1 MPVFGDFPAGFAIA
15 DAEFAVLRF
24 GLAQRCYPDVTL
36 MLNKHLSRRGRPQVF
51 TKKNL
56 AKYAIVPLA
65 MGLVLPASI
74 AVEAKA
80 APPKISYE
88 SGRFET
94 DYKFKTIEFSG
105 QDWAI
110 RSTNDVMGWGGPQ
123 APHPSDGEG
132 KWVQGAHVNGK
143 DELVVQN
150 KGIDGGVE
158 LIATES
164 TGYGTY
170 EFSYTGDFDG
180 MDPSNVL
187 GIFTY
192 DTAEVAI
199 DRTPGMEKH
208 TNMKGSSEIDFIEIS
223 RWGSADRP
231 KTFGMVTVYPDDLK
245 GFGDRVPHK
254 RFDIPKGVQTIKTKA
269 VWDKNYLR
277 VITSLADGTVLS
289 DDTQTKRVPRDNG
302 TQQLRVNLWTTKANK
317 SLYPKAEGDKIT
329 FDDAT
334 FTPAGEKRKTEKKS
348 DKSTTEPSTK
358 PEDKSKSDKKSEKSK
373 DSKNTNDSNKSK
385 DPKKSDSTKAP
396 ETTQPEKPT
405 ENTEESNE
413 KGSEDGNERMNLIQK
428 LIAILTGQG

>member
-1 MPVFGDFPAGFAIA
+1 M
-15 DAEFAVLRF
+15 
-24 GLAQRCYPDVTL
+24 
-36 MLNKHLSRRGRPQVF
+36 F